1 MKAFGALM
9 LLALAAWSGAAA
21 RAEAGLPPAALSGVV
36 VDAHPNALLPLSL
49 AFVDEN
55 GAARTLGDAL
65 GRHPSV
71 LIFADYTCRTLC
83 GPILEFAASGL
94 EKSGLRPGIDYRLVV
109 VGLDPK
115 DGPAEAR
122 AMRSSRMGADS
133 RLAASATMLIGS
145 EAAIRAL
152 TEAAGYRYVYDS
164 EHDQFA
170 HPAAAYVITSEGR
183 IARVL
188 SGLGL
193 DGNDLRLAL
202 VDAGEGRIG
211 TFIDRFRLLCY
222 GFDPVQGIY
231 TAAIERWLMGSAIAF
246 AMLMAGWLAFLL
258 RLSRGE
264 AA

>member
-1 MKAFGALM
+1 MKVFGALM
-9 LLALAAWSGAAA
+9 LFALAAWSGVPS
-21 RAEAGLPPAALSGVV
+21 RAEAGLPPAVLDGAAVE
-36 VDAHPNALLPLSL
+36 AHPDALLPLSL

-55 GAARTLGDAL
+55 GAALTFGDAL
-65 GRHPSV
+65 GGHPSV
-71 LIFADYTCRTLC
+71 LIFADYTCGTLC
-83 GPILEFAASGL
+83 GPILEFAAAGL
-94 EKSGLRPGIDYRLVV
+94 EKSGLKPGIDYRLVA

-115 DGPAEAR
+115 DGPVEAR
-122 AMRSSRMGADS
+122 AMRSSHIGVDSPVGAAIT
-133 RLAASATMLIGS
+133 LLIGN
-145 EAAIRAL
+145 EAAVRAL

-193 DGNDLRLAL
+193 DGNDLRLPL

-222 GFDPVQGIY
+222 GFDSAQGIY
-231 TAAIERWLMGSAIAF
+231 TVVIERWLMGSAIAF
-246 AMLMAGWLAFLL
+246 AILMSGWLAFLL
-258 RLSRGE
+258 RISRGE